1 MHFVH
6 YNGWDM
12 ETANKQEIARPVAA
26 FGGAVFAAV
35 GAGLGLTAAALCCR
49 WAVGGNGRDWWR
61 VAFIY
66 MNQAMV
72 VVWLLVLPALVGNRR
87 AGAAVKSGA
96 SPVGL
101 AGAVWLAAAAAAIP
115 AYIWSAWMSHV
126 AWVNVWAM
134 LLAQGELGLFSMA
147 AGVWLRRVSAA
158 AHIYVMGF
166 LGALTIGGP
175 MLIYLQAEFLPD
187 AARGWRWI
195 VPAFQI
201 VRAASEISSLNL
213 FWGLAVYGLCGLVGV
228 AAAMALGTGVKRAAE
243 SQA

>member
-1 MHFVH
+1 
-6 YNGWDM
+6 
-12 ETANKQEIARPVAA
+12 
-26 FGGAVFAAV
+26 
-35 GAGLGLTAAALCCR
+35 
-49 WAVGGNGRDWWR
+49 
-61 VAFIY
+61 
-66 MNQAMV
+66 MV
-72 VVWLLVLPALVGNRR
+72 VVWLLALPAMIGNRR

-96 SPVGL
+96 CPVGL

-134 LLAQGELGLFSMA
+134 LLAQGALGVFSMA

-166 LGALTIGGP
+166 LGALAIGGP
-175 MLIYLQAEFLPD
+175 MLIYLQANFLPD
-187 AARGWRWI
+187 APRRWRWF

-201 VRAASEISSLNL
+201 VRAAGEISSLNL
-213 FWGLAVYGLCGLVGV
+213 FWGIAVYGLCGLVGV
-228 AAAMALGTGVKRAAE
+228 AAAAAFGTGVKRAAE